1 MSIAELRKLPA
12 DEKLRIIEAL
22 WSDLVAEE
30 DAFTSPAW
38 HEQELRKTEADF
50 ATGRIESLDWEAAKK
65 ELRARFE

>member
-22 WSDLVAEE
+22 WSDLAAEE